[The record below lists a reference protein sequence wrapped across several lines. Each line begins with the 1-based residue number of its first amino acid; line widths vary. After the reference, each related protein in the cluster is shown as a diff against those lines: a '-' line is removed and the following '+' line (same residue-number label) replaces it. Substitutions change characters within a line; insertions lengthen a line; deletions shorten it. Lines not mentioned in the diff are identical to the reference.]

1 MLHKI
6 LNEKWKSKS
15 LGHFYL
21 VESHQ
26 DTFDKAQA
34 INQFVQKFLIDVLVS
49 TGKTAAVAEKILKG
63 KSHPDIFYFGDEQE
77 SSYKVEELNEFFSF
91 NELAPFELKH
101 KFIIFHHAHL
111 LTQIVANKLLK
122 VLEEP
127 NKNTTIFL
135 LNPRGHELLPT
146 IRSRAIKL
154 KLPWVEQP
162 IKLSKDEETVR
173 KVLLDLKQG
182 RMGVAE
188 AMESLK
194 NCELETDEEILRV
207 ILQEKTQ
214 GLDFAHQRK
223 LLEQIQWMKKS
234 DAYHN
239 SLQERVF
246 SLLEFAIS

>member
-1 MLHKI
+1 MLLKI
-6 LNEKWKSKS
+6 LNEKWKTKS

-26 DTFDKAQA
+26 DIFDKALA
-34 INQFVQKFLIDVLVS
+34 VNQFIHAFLTQVLVS
-49 TGKTAAVAEKILKG
+49 AGKNEAVAEKILKG
-63 KSHPDIFYFGDEQE
+63 KSHPDIFYFGEDQE
-77 SSYKVEELNEFFSF
+77 APYKVEELEEFFSF

-111 LTQIVANKLLK
+111 LNITIANKLLK
-122 VLEEP
+122 ILEEP

-146 IRSRAIKL
+146 IRSRAIKI
-154 KLPWVEQP
+154 KLPWAAQP

-173 KVLLDLKQG
+173 KILLDLKQQRIG
-182 RMGVAE
+182 LAE

-194 NCELETDEEILRV
+194 NCELDTDEEILRV
-207 ILQEKTQ
+207 ILQEKNETM
-214 GLDFAHQRK
+214 DFAHHEK
-223 LLEQIQWMKKS
+223 LLSEIQWMKKS
-234 DAYHN
+234 DSFNN

-246 SLLEFAIS
+246 SLLEFYIS